1 MTGIEVRGLTKRYGP
16 LTVVDDLS
24 FTVPAG
30 QVTGF
35 LGPNGAGKST
45 TMRMIM
51 GLAAPSGG
59 SVTIG
64 GRRYRDLPVPLT
76 EVGALLDA
84 GAVHGARTAQDHLL
98 ALAASNG
105 LPRRRVGE
113 VLARTGMDGVARR
126 RAGEFSLGMR
136 QRLGIAATL
145 LGDPR
150 VLIFDEPV
158 NGLDPEGIRWIRDFM
173 RSLAREGRAV
183 LVSSHLMGE
192 MAQTADHVVVV
203 GRGRLIAD
211 TSMSE
216 FMRANGS
223 GADGKGTVLV
233 RTDEAAAFALRLS
246 AAGATVQEGPD
257 SSLVVSGMTGA
268 EVGKLAAYHD
278 VALSE
283 LAPRRPSLE
292 DAFMEMTSD
301 SVEYHGAMA

>member
-1 MTGIEVRGLTKRYGP
+1 MTNIDVRGLTKRYGHR
-16 LTVVDDLS
+16 TAVDDLS
-24 FTVPAG
+24 FTVSAG

-51 GLAAPSGG
+51 GLAAPSAG

-84 GAVHGARTAQDHLL
+84 GAVHPARAARDHLH

-113 VLARTGMDGVARR
+113 VLARTGMEGVARDR
-126 RAGEFSLGMR
+126 VGGFSLGMR

-158 NGLDPEGIRWIRDFM
+158 NGLDPEGIRWIRALM
-173 RSLAREGRAV
+173 RSLAEEGRAV
-183 LVSSHLMGE
+183 LVSSHLMTE
-192 MAQTADHVVVV
+192 MAQTADHLVVI

-211 TSMSE
+211 TGMGE
-216 FMRANGS
+216 FMRTRGE
-223 GADGKGTVLV
+223 GAVLV
-233 RTDEAAAFALRLS
+233 RADDPAAFARQLS
-246 AAGATVQEGPD
+246 AAGATVREGPE
-257 SSLVVSGMTGA
+257 SALEVSGMTG
-268 EVGKLAAYHD
+268 EQIGKLAAFHG

-283 LAPRRPSLE
+283 LAPQRASLE
-292 DAFMEMTSD
+292 DAFMELTSG
-301 SVEYHGAMA
+301 SVEYEGAAA

>member
-1 MTGIEVRGLTKRYGP
+1 MTRIDVRGLTKRYGP
-16 LTVVDDLS
+16 RTVVDDLS
-24 FTVPAG
+24 FVVSAG

-51 GLAAPSGG
+51 GLAGPSEG

-84 GAVHGARTAQDHLL
+84 GAVHGGRTAYDHLL

-113 VLARTGMDGVARR
+113 VLARTGLDGVAGR
-126 RAGEFSLGMR
+126 RAGVFSLGMR

-145 LGDPR
+145 LGDPQ

-158 NGLDPEGIRWIRDFM
+158 NGLDPEGIRWIREFM

-183 LVSSHLMGE
+183 LVSSHLMSE
-192 MAQTADHVVVV
+192 MAQTADHLVVI
-203 GRGRLIAD
+203 GQGRLIAD
-211 TSMSE
+211 TGMSE
-216 FMRANGS
+216 FMRANGE
-223 GADGKGTVLV
+223 GTVLV
-233 RTDEAAAFALRLS
+233 RTDEATAFALRLS
-246 AAGATVQEGPD
+246 AAGATVRKGAE
-257 SSLVVSGMTGA
+257 STLVVAGMTGA
-268 EVGKLAAYHD
+268 EIGKLAAYHR

-283 LAPRRPSLE
+283 LTPQRASLE
-292 DAFMEMTSD
+292 DAFMELTRD
-301 SVEYHGAMA
+301 SVEYHGVTA

>member
-1 MTGIEVRGLTKRYGP
+1 MTSIDVRGLTKRYGP
-16 LTVVDDLS
+16 LTVVDDLTFS
-24 FTVPAG
+24 VSAG

-51 GLAAPSGG
+51 GLAAPSAG
-59 SVTIG
+59 SVSIG

-183 LVSSHLMGE
+183 LVSSHLMSE
-192 MAQTADHVVVV
+192 MAQTADHLVVI

-216 FMRANGS
+216 FMRAHGE
-223 GADGKGTVLV
+223 GTVLV
-233 RTDEAAAFALRLS
+233 RTDAAAAFALRLS
-246 AAGATVQEGPD
+246 AAGATVHEGPD

-268 EVGKLAAYHD
+268 EIGKLAAYHD

-283 LAPRRPSLE
+283 LAPRRASLE
-292 DAFMEMTSD
+292 DAFMELTGD
-301 SVEYHGAMA
+301 SVEYHGATT